1 MKKIFLILA
10 LIISGCS
17 VNDLKFAQ
25 DFNESEEKEYIK
37 TPKKITKTEA
47 KTEKNQP
54 DSQQEPSEFQKNS
67 TNKKIND
74 DNLFNRSQEDDLI
87 LSDEEKGY
95 LKPKI
100 GKNFESN
107 NLFIPPNSHR
117 KIQIALF
124 LPFTG
129 KNKEL
134 SWSIFNASSLSIFE
148 NDLENKIELVLF
160 DSKDSPQDTQKA
172 FKEIVDSNI
181 KVVIGPVFTNSIVAI
196 EKMARDNEIT
206 VISLSNNHE
215 LLNKTNNRGGVFV
228 SGILLESQIDKIVNY
243 AMDRGKFNFAIIAPN
258 NQFGKFTTDYLK
270 KFVRARDGN
279 FITSEFYEA
288 NNIDIDRA
296 AERIVNSFGVPKKSK
311 NRDTAYLSDYDRI
324 YPQIILIP
332 EAGKQLSKV
341 VKSVNKF
348 NKDERDF
355 QLIGTFQWDDASTLN
370 DINLLGSWFPAPEG
384 DKFRIF
390 EKNYHHSFGKFPPR
404 ISSIAYDAVWA
415 ISKIAQNKTNLK
427 LTFSDFIDYSNNLK
441 NGFDGIDGVFRFLP
455 NGAVQRNLAI
465 LQVGNGKFETID
477 SSLEKFLKY

>member
-10 LIISGCS
+10 LVISGCS

-25 DFNESEEKEYIK
+25 DFDDDEEVEYIK
-37 TPKKITKTEA
+37 TPKKITKTET

-54 DSQQEPSEFQKNS
+54 DSQQEPSEFQKNL

-74 DNLFNRSQEDDLI
+74 DDLLNRSQEDDLI

-134 SWSIFNASSLSIFE
+134 GWSIFNASSLSLFE

-160 DSKDSPQDTQKA
+160 DSKDSPQDSQKA
-172 FKEIVDSNI
+172 FKEIIDSNI
-181 KVVIGPVFTNSIVAI
+181 KVVIGPIFSNSIMAI

-228 SGILLESQIDKIVNY
+228 GGILLESQIDKIVNY
-243 AMDRGKFNFAIIAPN
+243 AMDRGKLNFAIIAPN

-296 AERIVNSFGVPKKSK
+296 AERIVNSFGVPTKSK

-348 NKDERDF
+348 NKDERNF
-355 QLIGTFQWDDASTLN
+355 QIIGTSQWDDASTLN
-370 DINLLGSWFPAPEG
+370 DINLLGSWFSAPEG

-390 EKNYHHSFGKFPPR
+390 EKNYYRYFGKFPPR
-404 ISSIAYDAVWA
+404 ISSIAYDSVWA

-427 LTFSDFIDYSNNLK
+427 LTFSDFIDYDKNLK

>member
-10 LIISGCS
+10 LVISGCS
-17 VNDLKFAQ
+17 VNDLKFTQ
-25 DFNESEEKEYIK
+25 DFEDEEVEYIK
-37 TPKKITKTEA
+37 VPKKITKPET

-74 DNLFNRSQEDDLI
+74 DNLLNRSQEDDLI
-87 LSDEEKGY
+87 LSDEEKEY
-95 LKPKI
+95 LRPKI

-107 NLFIPPNSHR
+107 DLIMPQGSNR

-124 LPFTG
+124 LPFSG

-134 SWSIFNASSLSIFE
+134 GWSIFNASSLSLFE

-172 FKEIVDSNI
+172 FKEIVDKNI
-181 KVVIGPVFTNSIVAI
+181 KVVIGPIFSTSIMAI

-228 SGILLESQIDKIVNY
+228 GGILLESQIDKIVNY

-296 AERIVNSFGVPKKSK
+296 AERIVNSFGVPTKSK

-332 EAGKQLSKV
+332 EAGKQLSKLF
-341 VKSVNKF
+341 KSINKF
-348 NKDERDF
+348 NKEERDF
-355 QLIGTFQWDDASTLN
+355 QIIGTSQWDDASTLN
-370 DINLLGSWFPAPEG
+370 DINLLGSWFSAPEG

-390 EKNYHHSFGKFPPR
+390 EKNYYRYFGKFPPR
-404 ISSIAYDAVWA
+404 ISSIAYDSVWA
-415 ISKIAQNKTNLK
+415 ISKIAQNKTDLK
-427 LTFSDFIDYSNNLK
+427 LTFSDFIEYNKNVK

-455 NGAVQRNLAI
+455 NGAIQRNLAI
-465 LQVGNGKFETID
+465 LQVGNGKFETVD

>member
-10 LIISGCS
+10 LVISGCS
-17 VNDLKFAQ
+17 VNDSKFTQ
-25 DFNESEEKEYIK
+25 DFEYEELYDGSMADDKEIVY
-37 TPKKITKTEA
+37 E
-47 KTEKNQP
+47 NQP
-54 DSQQEPSEFQKNS
+54 DSDQKIPEFQKNS

-74 DNLFNRSQEDDLI
+74 DNLLNRSQEDDLI

-107 NLFIPPNSHR
+107 YLQIPTSTHR
-117 KIQIALF
+117 KIQIALL
-124 LPFTG
+124 LPFSG

-134 SWSIFNASSLSIFE
+134 GWSIFNASSLSLFE

-160 DSKDSPQDTQKA
+160 DSKDSPQDSQKA
-172 FKEIVDSNI
+172 FKEIVDKNI
-181 KVVIGPVFTNSIVAI
+181 KVVIGPIFTSTITAI

-228 SGILLESQIDKIVNY
+228 AGILLESQIDKIVNY
-243 AMDRGKFNFAIIAPN
+243 AMDRGKLNFAIIAPN
-258 NQFGKFTTDYLK
+258 NQFGKYTTDYLK

-288 NNIDIDRA
+288 NNNDIDRA
-296 AERIVNSFGVPKKSK
+296 AEKIVSSFGVPTKSK

-332 EAGKQLSKV
+332 EAGKPLSKV
-341 VKSVNKF
+341 VKSINKF

-355 QLIGTFQWDDASTLN
+355 QIIGTSQWDDASTLN
-370 DINLLGSWFPAPEG
+370 DINLLGSWFSAPEG

-390 EKNYHHSFGKFPPR
+390 EKNYYRYFGKFPPR
-404 ISSIAYDAVWA
+404 ISSIAYDSVWA

-427 LTFSDFIDYSNNLK
+427 LTFSDFIDYNKNVK

-477 SSLEKFLKY
+477 SPLEKFLKY

>member
-10 LIISGCS
+10 LVITGCS
-17 VNDLKFAQ
+17 ADGLKFTQ
-25 DFNESEEKEYIK
+25 DFEYEELYDGSMADDKEIVY
-37 TPKKITKTEA
+37 E
-47 KTEKNQP
+47 NQP
-54 DSQQEPSEFQKNS
+54 DSDQKIPEFQKNS
-67 TNKKIND
+67 TSKKINN
-74 DNLFNRSQEDDLI
+74 DNILNRSQEDDLI

-107 NLFIPPNSHR
+107 YLQIPPNTHR

-124 LPFTG
+124 LPLSG

-134 SWSIFNASSLSIFE
+134 GWSIFNASSLSLFE

-160 DSKDSPQDTQKA
+160 DSKDSPQDSQKA
-172 FKEIVDSNI
+172 FKEIVDKNI
-181 KVVIGPVFTNSIVAI
+181 KVVIGPIFTSTITAI

-228 SGILLESQIDKIVNY
+228 GGILLESQIDKIVNY
-243 AMDRGKFNFAIIAPN
+243 AMDRGKLNFAIIAPN
-258 NQFGKFTTDYLK
+258 NQFGKYTTDYLK

-288 NNIDIDRA
+288 NNNDIDRA
-296 AERIVNSFGVPKKSK
+296 AEKIVSSFGVPTKSK
-311 NRDTAYLSDYDRI
+311 NRDISYLSDYDRI

-332 EAGKQLSKV
+332 EAGKPLSKV
-341 VKSVNKF
+341 VKSINKF
-348 NKDERDF
+348 NKEERDF

-370 DINLLGSWFPAPEG
+370 DINLLGSWFSAPEG

-390 EKNYHHSFGKFPPR
+390 EKNYHRSFGKFPPR
-404 ISSIAYDAVWA
+404 ISSIAYDTVWA
-415 ISKIAQNKTNLK
+415 ISKIVQNKNNLK
-427 LTFSDFIDYSNNLK
+427 LTFSDFIDYNKNVK

-477 SSLEKFLKY
+477 SPLEKFLKY